1 MAGRQNPQASGLCS
15 PGMRAGIALGANLGD
30 RFSCLTTARER
41 IFALAGVVPPFLSS
55 ALYETEP
62 VDCEPGAAKFLNA
75 VIEIG
80 YDGSSR
86 QLLEELR
93 KIEAALGRP
102 PEHERNRS
110 RTIDLDLLYH
120 GPRTID
126 EPGLQLPHPRLHL
139 RGFVLHSLAEFR
151 PDLVLPGQA
160 KTIRQWTEQLPPSG
174 SVVRSARQW

>member
-1 MAGRQNPQASGLCS
+1 
-15 PGMRAGIALGANLGD
+15 MRAGIALGANLGD
-30 RFSCLTTARER
+30 CVLSLTTARAR
-41 IFALAGVVPPFLSS
+41 ILALPGVTPPFLSS

-62 VDCEPGAAKFLNA
+62 VDCEPGAATFFNA

-86 QLLEELR
+86 QLLPELR
-93 KIEAALGRP
+93 KIEDALGRP
-102 PEHERNRS
+102 PQHKRNRS

-139 RGFVLHSLAEFR
+139 RGFVLYPLAEIR

-160 KTIRQWTEQLPPSG
+160 KTIRQWTEELPPSG